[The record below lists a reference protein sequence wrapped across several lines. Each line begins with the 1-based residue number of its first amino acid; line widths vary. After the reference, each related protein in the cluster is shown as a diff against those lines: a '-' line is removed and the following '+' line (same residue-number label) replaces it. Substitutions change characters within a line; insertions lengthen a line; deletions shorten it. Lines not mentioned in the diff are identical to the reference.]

1 MAEKTLFERIIDREI
16 PATLVYE
23 DEHCVGFR
31 DIHPQ
36 APTHVLVV
44 PRKPIRGVGAAQPE
58 DALVLGRVLLA
69 AAEIARREGLENGY
83 RLVINDGPDAGQTV
97 DHLHVH
103 LIGGKP
109 MLWPPFPA

>member
-1 MAEKTLFERIIDREI
+1 MAEKTLFERIIAREI
-16 PATLVYE
+16 PAHIVYE

-31 DIHPQ
+31 DINPQ
-36 APTHVLVV
+36 APSHVLVV
-44 PRKPIRGVGAAQPE
+44 PRKPLRGVAAAQPE

-69 AAEIARREGLENGY
+69 AAEVARREGLAGGY
-83 RLVINDGPDAGQTV
+83 RLVINEGADAGQTV

-103 LIGGKP
+103 VIGGKP